1 LKLVQNILF
10 IAASI
15 TSTMGHSAESS
26 HSFRALVNFGEL
38 EEIGE
43 TNGAY
48 NVKTSEKTSPIE
60 IMHNPSNP
68 VIDQGILVAHSV
80 YPIDYDSLAIFRE
93 RAAANFGFLPA
104 DVDVEISS
112 KCKFRQVPYGDR
124 VAFRETVSEYVFKI
138 SLGSG
143 RVPVM
148 RKSSIINR
156 KASAACEAF

>member
-1 LKLVQNILF
+1 MKLVQNLLF

-60 IMHNPSNP
+60 IIRNPSNP

-93 RAAANFGFLPA
+93 RAAANFGYLPA
-104 DVDVEISS
+104 DVHVQTSS
-112 KCKFRQVPYGDR
+112 KCEVLRSPYADPDTR
-124 VAFRETVSEYVFKI
+124 FLESVSEYVFKI
-138 SLGSG
+138 SLGSD
-143 RVPVM
+143 RAPVM
-148 RKSSIINR
+148 LKSSITKR
-156 KASAACEAF
+156 EVSAAC

>member
-1 LKLVQNILF
+1 MKLVQNLLF

-60 IMHNPSNP
+60 IIRNPSNP

-104 DVDVEISS
+104 DVDVQTSS
-112 KCKFRQVPYGDR
+112 KCEVWRSPYSDPIS
-124 VAFRETVSEYVFKI
+124 FLESVSEYVFRI
-138 SLGSG
+138 SIGSD
-143 RVPVM
+143 RAPV
-148 RKSSIINR
+148 KLESSVI
-156 KASAACEAF
+156 KHDVSAACEAF